1 MGKLQK
7 RDYAGIGIGALILIV
22 VILLVVPVGA
32 WNPFT
37 PKAYVKVTA
46 GITCELFYCWFN
58 EDVSLQYSTDN
69 PLASTVPRLA
79 WYCGWGA
86 GTPPPIETTLTV
98 ECPDYSIKTYS
109 ESKSTCEDR
118 PVEFFRTVP
127 LDRGLGTYKVTAVV
141 CGDTFWGYN
150 CITKTT
156 EIYGG
161 Q

>member
-1 MGKLQK
+1 MKKLQK

-37 PKAYVKVTA
+37 PKAYVKITG
-46 GITCELFYCWFN
+46 GIDCEVFHCWFN
-58 EDVSLQYSTDN
+58 ENVDLQYSTQG

-86 GTPPPIETTLTV
+86 GTPPPVNAKLTV
-98 ECPDYSIKTYS
+98 ECPDYSIKTYQKS
-109 ESKSTCEDR
+109 QSTCEER
-118 PVEFFRTVP
+118 PVEFFFTVP
-127 LDRGLGTYKVTAVV
+127 LDKGVGTYYLTAEI
-141 CGDTFWGYN
+141 CGNTFWGYN
-150 CITKTT
+150 CITKTA

-161 Q
+161 